1 MKNSNKEDKLT
12 DFEKEIVKKVNKKTG
27 PNDMEKAVIARA
39 NMGQN
44 ANLIAAHFQMPVKQ
58 VKEILAKY

>member
-1 MKNSNKEDKLT
+1 MENLNDNQEQIVPKRKAFDKV
-12 DFEKEIVKKVNKKTG
+12 VKG
-27 PNDMEKAVIARA
+27 PNDMEKAIIGRA

-44 ANLIAAHFQMPVKQ
+44 TNLIAAHFQMPVEQ

>member
-1 MKNSNKEDKLT
+1 MENLENNEVKQTIPKRKAFDK
-12 DFEKEIVKKVNKKTG
+12 VATG
-27 PNDMEKAVIARA
+27 PTDTEKAIIGRA

-44 ANLIAAHFQMPVKQ
+44 ANLIAAHFQMPVEQ